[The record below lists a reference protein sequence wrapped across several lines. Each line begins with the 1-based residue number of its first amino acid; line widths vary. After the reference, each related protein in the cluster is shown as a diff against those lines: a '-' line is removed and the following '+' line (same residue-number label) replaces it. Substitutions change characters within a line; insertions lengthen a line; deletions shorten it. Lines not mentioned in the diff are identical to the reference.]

1 MLLLSMATPSI
12 HVAHPHVLISTYH
25 LSADQTFLLELPV
38 CICVVARYVIVS
50 PSSILA
56 SRAKWEKSSRL
67 QHAAIS
73 GKLVASALYLVRLI
87 VLLGQNEQCWAAQP
101 TAIHSTLVAGDLPSP
116 IQSDCTYSLIVLD
129 EIEQLDRMS
138 QEILCMSYVVRF
150 TTSSGKMT
158 QSWWKVLSALLKLTF
173 EQIRVVFCNL
183 PFLLTHTHSVMTLDE
198 MDQLKQET
206 LYTL

>member
-116 IQSDCTYSLIVLD
+116 IQSDCTGWN
-129 EIEQLDRMS
+129 R
-138 QEILCMSYVVRF
+138 
-150 TTSSGKMT
+150 TTRPHESGNPLHELRSEVYYLFWKDDTVMMESS
-158 QSWWKVLSALLKLTF
+158 
-173 EQIRVVFCNL
+173 
-183 PFLLTHTHSVMTLDE
+183 
-198 MDQLKQET
+198 
-206 LYTL
+206 